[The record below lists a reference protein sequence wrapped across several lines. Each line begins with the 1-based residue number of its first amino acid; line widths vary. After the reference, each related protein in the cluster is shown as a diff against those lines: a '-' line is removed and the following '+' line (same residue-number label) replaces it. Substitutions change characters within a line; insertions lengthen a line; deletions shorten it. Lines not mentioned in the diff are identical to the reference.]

1 MHTYLYSW
9 QCMGIN
15 MLNKNDN
22 KPFIVG
28 IAGGTSSGK
37 STLCATLEEK
47 LSRYKTTT
55 IHSDSYYKKILP
67 KVVAPI
73 SGIIYDDYNHP
84 NSLEKDEFITA
95 IRSLTKTDA
104 DIILID
110 SLFTLYY
117 EETRSMSDLKIFI
130 DLPSDERLIRRIR
143 RNTKRGLSF
152 DEITAYYLDSVRYR
166 HNEFVE
172 PTRLF
177 ADFIINGNYNETTLN
192 VITKWITSNL
202 TE

>member
-1 MHTYLYSW
+1 M
-9 QCMGIN
+9 I
-15 MLNKNDN
+15 NKNDN

-37 STLCATLEEK
+37 STLCAALEER
-47 LSRYKTTT
+47 LSCFKSIT
-55 IHSDSYYKKILP
+55 IHADSYYKKILP
-67 KVVAPI
+67 KVISPK

-84 NSLEKDEFITA
+84 YSLEKDEFIAA
-95 IRSLTKTDA
+95 IRSLTKADA

-117 EETRSMSDLKIFI
+117 EETRNMSDFKIFI
-130 DLPSDERLIRRIR
+130 DLPSDERLIRRIK
-143 RNTKRGLSF
+143 RNTKRGFSF

-172 PTRLF
+172 PTKIY
-177 ADFIINGNYNETTLN
+177 ADLIINGNYNETTLN
-192 VITKWITSNL
+192 VITSWVKSCIT
-202 TE
+202 E